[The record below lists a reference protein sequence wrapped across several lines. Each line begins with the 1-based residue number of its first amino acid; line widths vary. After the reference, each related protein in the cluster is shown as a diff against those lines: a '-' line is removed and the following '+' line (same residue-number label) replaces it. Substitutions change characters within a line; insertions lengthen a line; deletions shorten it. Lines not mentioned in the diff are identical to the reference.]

1 MDRLLI
7 SRFTLALGTAALLAA
22 SPALAADAAHGK
34 QLFTQKCSICH
45 SAAKGAHAVVGP
57 PLWGVVGRKAAS
69 VPGFKYSAAMQ
80 AIGYAWTD
88 EKLKPDL
95 VSPRTVV
102 PGTKMVFAGFK
113 DSAQADDVVAYLDT
127 LK

>member
-45 SAAKGAHAVVGP
+45 SAAKGAHAVVG
-57 PLWGVVGRKAAS
+57 RKAAS

-88 EKLKPDL
+88 EKLKPYL